1 MTWMKI
7 KKFER
12 NMKKFGKMLKKKLK
26 RLMVAK
32 KSNAG
37 KTLKKIRFESKNE
50 LPMNKPIKLRLLT
63 IIIRR
68 AFSEGGQF
76 YPQLFLDDALY
87 ELVQKRYSTKKLMFQ
102 KELMLIKQVHQK
114 NVSFITIGFLKI

>member
-1 MTWMKI
+1 
-7 KKFER
+7 
-12 NMKKFGKMLKKKLK
+12 
-26 RLMVAK
+26 MVAK

-50 LPMNKPIKLRLLT
+50 LPMNKPIKLSLLT

-114 NVSFITIGFLKI
+114 NVRFITIGFLKI